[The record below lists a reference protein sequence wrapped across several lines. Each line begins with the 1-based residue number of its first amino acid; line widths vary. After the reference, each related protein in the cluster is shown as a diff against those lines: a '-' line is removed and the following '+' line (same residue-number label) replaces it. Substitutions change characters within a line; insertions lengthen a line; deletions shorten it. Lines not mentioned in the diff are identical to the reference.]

1 MVQIESLVIEE
12 VELATEPFT
21 AWFRIRV
28 SIAGSAIARTVM
40 KRYSDIVEL
49 LDELPSLLHLPNL
62 PRQVDEHVLAQ
73 DPLYRKVVQAQFNGL
88 LTKPDLISEPLVLDF
103 FQANDDYAPRRPSV
117 TSEFHKPDTAL
128 FNNALQA
135 VSPKAGRESPLRRQS
150 PMVSRSQA
158 NLLGIQPEPAS
169 DVAARRHWFQ
179 PMQRSMT
186 LQHESTNTL
195 ERDSLDT
202 PTRGVPRQKSMPNTW
217 PQVTSDAAS
226 STAAA
231 PGSSNLLWEMPV
243 SSNQSSF
250 GLLAGLGN
258 EGVRSM
264 PDAQLASASVTV
276 SQSSIG
282 SLGSNSQSDAASA
295 VSTPTKLCW
304 DLPQNAATATPRRQY
319 LLSTQS
325 PFRQYLLPTREAPP
339 GRQQDP
345 IAEEAPSTV
354 DVARRVHIQEEAHD
368 DSTSHANL
376 STASSSV
383 PEEASVRAE
392 GSSPASVRAEGS
404 SPASVRVEGSSPAS
418 PVPRAWSPS
427 RVPPDGNANADG
439 IASGEGDERPSTPVS
454 PSSQETDSPQRS
466 GRSGAYTSRGDRDEY
481 VPKKS
486 TEASSGAKTSRGE
499 TREKKRAPVSAK
511 CVICFEKRE
520 EVAVDPCGHLS
531 MCKECSEMVQQ
542 CPVCRAPIEKRLR
555 VFIVR

>member
-1 MVQIESLVIEE
+1 
-12 VELATEPFT
+12 LATEPFT

-49 LDELPSLLHLPNL
+49 LDELPPLLHLPNL

-117 TSEFHKPDTAL
+117 TSEFHKPDAAL

-169 DVAARRHWFQ
+169 DVAARRHWFH

-186 LQHESTNTL
+186 LEHESTNTL
-195 ERDSLDT
+195 ERDSSDT

-383 PEEASVRAE
+383 PEEASGLRAAHQLRCE
-392 GSSPASVRAEGS
+392 LKAAHQLQCGLKAAHQLPPCLEHGLHLGFHLMGMPMQMVLPVEREMKDRLLRFRRLPKRRTARRDRVGQVHIQAEVIVMSMFPRRAL
-404 SPASVRVEGSSPAS
+404 
-418 PVPRAWSPS
+418 
-427 RVPPDGNANADG
+427 
-439 IASGEGDERPSTPVS
+439 
-454 PSSQETDSPQRS
+454 
-466 GRSGAYTSRGDRDEY
+466 
-481 VPKKS
+481 
-486 TEASSGAKTSRGE
+486 
-499 TREKKRAPVSAK
+499 KRAPVQRPAEERPGRRSA
-511 CVICFEKRE
+511 
-520 EVAVDPCGHLS
+520 HLS
-531 MCKECSEMVQQ
+531 VPSV
-542 CPVCRAPIEKRLR
+542 
-555 VFIVR
+555 